1 MCVCVL
7 EPMCLKFNTL
17 FPCVGT
23 SEEPGILPRTL
34 DVVFN
39 TIKGKQFDGTVIKP
53 KHYQEAVYLTEEQQE
68 EEESTKR
75 ILVAKVIIVHVH
87 RIICSINFCIEV
99 HYFY

>member
-1 MCVCVL
+1 M
-7 EPMCLKFNTL
+7 NTL

-39 TIKGKQFDGTVIKP
+39 TIKGKQFEGTVIKP
-53 KHYQEAVYLTEEQQE
+53 KHYQAAAYLTEEQQE

-75 ILVAKVIIVHVH
+75 ILVAKVIVVHVYLK
-87 RIICSINFCIEV
+87 ICSMHLCTEV
-99 HYFY
+99 H